1 MEILEQIDNLVQSVE
16 SRMCQLANQNESLR
30 GELESER
37 EAHKEEMARMERKLG
52 ALLSRL
58 RMFLGEEGQDRA
70 G

>member
-16 SRMCQLANQNESLR
+16 SRMCQLANQNKSLR

-37 EAHKEEMARMERKLG
+37 KAHKEEMACMERKLG

>member
-1 MEILEQIDNLVQSVE
+1 MEILEEIDNLVQSVE
-16 SRMCQLANQNESLR
+16 SRIRQLADQSESLR

-37 EAHKEEMARMERKLG
+37 AARKDEKARMERKLC

-58 RMFLGEEGQDRA
+58 RMFTGENGQDWA